1 MKNKRRNTEMRKKMK
16 DNSLGEGKTKGLSVL
31 QTLTNNIVWQSGVCL
46 YFVGYA
52 NIQNGHMTGS

>member
-1 MKNKRRNTEMRKKMK
+1 MRKKMK
-16 DNSLGEGKTKGLSVL
+16 DNSLGEGKTKSLSVL

-52 NIQNGHMTGS
+52 KRTHDRLLTKENTKQILQ

>member
-1 MKNKRRNTEMRKKMK
+1 MRKKMK